1 MELASFEA
9 PIYNLKREQ
18 IGTIKLPEYIF
29 GTKVRVDILH
39 RVVVWQRACKRKGT
53 AKVCKKSL

>member
-1 MELASFEA
+1 MGIASFET
-9 PIYNLKREQ
+9 PIYNIKQEQ

-53 AKVCKKSL
+53 AKVSKI